1 MIGGIIALAS
11 YGIVGGGSIGNFLYD
26 LETMGVFSYVLPFL
40 MIFAIIY
47 AIMTKAKFLGDNMA
61 VNFIISIAVAL
72 MALQFQ
78 FVSYFFSDIFPR
90 LGVVLSLLLVFM
102 ILLGLFVPWGSETGA
117 KWTKWGFGI
126 FAGIA
131 GVVIL
136 VQSFSGT
143 FGWNGDIFG
152 GSSWWWIQQY
162 SSTII
167 VVLLV
172 LGVII
177 GIPLAGKKRPSPAAA
192 GP

>member
-47 AIMTKAKFLGDNMA
+47 AIMTKAGFLGDNKA

-90 LGVVLSLLLVFM
+90 LGVVLSLLLVGM
-102 ILLGLFVPWGSETGA
+102 ILLGLFVDFNGNGA
-117 KWTKWGFGI
+117 KWGFGI
-126 FAGIA
+126 FAGLA
-131 GVVIL
+131 GVVII
-136 VQSFSGT
+136 VQSFSNV
-143 FGWNGDIFG
+143 FGWNGDLFG

-162 SSTII
+162 YSTII

-177 GIPLAGKKRPSPAAA
+177 GIPLAGGGKKKPKPA
-192 GP
+192 PVI

>member
-11 YGIVGGGSIGNFLYD
+11 YGIVGGGAVGNFLYD

-47 AIMTKAKFLGDNMA
+47 AIISKAKMLGDNTA
-61 VNFIISIAVAL
+61 VNFIISLAVAL

-78 FVSYFFSDIFPR
+78 FVSYFFAEIFPR

-102 ILLGLFVPWGSETGA
+102 ILLGLFVDWTKPG
-117 KWTKWGFGI
+117 TKWGFGI
-126 FAGIA
+126 LAGIA

-136 VQSFSGT
+136 VQSFSDA
-143 FGWNGDIFG
+143 FGWNGDLFG

-167 VVLLV
+167 VVILV

-177 GIPLAGKKRPSPAAA
+177 GIPLAGKKKPKPGSPI
-192 GP
+192 